1 MGQIKVPFKESQF
14 TQRLY
19 LQCLWQL
26 LYIDIWYNKLWI
38 TKPNAPLPRFIIIL
52 KYVSSVVCV
61 CGCWYVIV
69 SIDDLNRTHQH
80 CVLAGDMARFS
91 STHRVAEV
99 SVASTQS
106 PVVLIRPEP
115 SSPFMLNPQTVSLY
129 FWLLSKYLTIICHVP
144 LVLYRNAG
152 LHTETLLRG
161 LGEFTHRP
169 WEEHQEPEVPP
180 PLHPPAHW
188 GHPQRGVYLNKIV
201 SVFEAM

>member
-1 MGQIKVPFKESQF
+1 MQEIHWFQWDKSKSISRKVSS
-14 TQRLY
+14 LGVY
-19 LQCLWQL
+19 NYNALGS
-26 LYIDIWYNKLWI
+26 YIYIYTYI
-38 TKPNAPLPRFIIIL
+38 TKTNAPLPRFIIIL

-80 CVLAGDMARFS
+80 CVLAGDTARFS
-91 STHRVAEV
+91 STHRVV
-99 SVASTQS
+99 QVRVVS

-129 FWLLSKYLTIICHVP
+129 FWLLSKCHTIICHAP
-144 LVLYRNAG
+144 LVFYRNAG

-161 LGEFTHRP
+161 LGEFTHQP

-180 PLHPPAHW
+180 PLHPPARW
-188 GHPQRGVYLNKIV
+188 GHPQRGVCLNKIV